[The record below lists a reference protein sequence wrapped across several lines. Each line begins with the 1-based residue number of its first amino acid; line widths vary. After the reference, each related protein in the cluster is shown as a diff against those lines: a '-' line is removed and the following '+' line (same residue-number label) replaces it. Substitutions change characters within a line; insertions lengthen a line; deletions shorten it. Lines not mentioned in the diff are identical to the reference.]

1 MNSFPDFTNMPEYK
15 KLRESQEE
23 IINQNFIPQTIDNVL
38 SEDQINRLY
47 QLINSYPEE
56 KIRVQR
62 WGGQGCYDHIVIPDD
77 IQETILTEANKVSDE
92 PVVIA
97 HMSLVRYSPKYG
109 YEVKLFP
116 HYDTRPCEM
125 FVFDLQL
132 KTNEDWG
139 VIVEGKQ
146 FNLKDNQALFFS
158 GTQQLHWRENK
169 KLSPNATIDMLFVWL
184 KHKNER
190 LLSNKHTDIMKLRE
204 NVLLNEIKISNQD
217 MAYSNINNNIL
228 MQNTIYKNVF
238 TKEDIDSL
246 YKTIDLNQTDRT
258 TVISI
263 YAQKAWF
270 VELPDVIKNKV
281 KILAEKIYDQELEL
295 EEISFARYSKEYGNL
310 PNLTPHYDNSFLEQR
325 VTVDVQLKSNIDW
338 ALVVE
343 DNYFTLKDNEALT
356 FSGTHQIHWREHKEF
371 NDDSFIEMLFCH
383 FSLKNKKRITLEEKI
398 EIEKKMSL
406 YSNTFATKL
415 MDKMLQYKKLFSWFD
430 EELKKLG

>member
-1 MNSFPDFTNMPEYK
+1 
-15 KLRESQEE
+15 
-23 IINQNFIPQTIDNVL
+23 
-38 SEDQINRLY
+38 
-47 QLINSYPEE
+47 
-56 KIRVQR
+56 
-62 WGGQGCYDHIVIPDD
+62 
-77 IQETILTEANKVSDE
+77 
-92 PVVIA
+92 
-97 HMSLVRYSPKYG
+97 
-109 YEVKLFP
+109 
-116 HYDTRPCEM
+116 
-125 FVFDLQL
+125 
-132 KTNEDWG
+132 
-139 VIVEGKQ
+139 
-146 FNLKDNQALFFS
+146 
-158 GTQQLHWRENK
+158 
-169 KLSPNATIDMLFVWL
+169 
-184 KHKNER
+184 
-190 LLSNKHTDIMKLRE
+190 MKLRE
-204 NVLLNEIKISNQD
+204 NILLNEIKISNQD
-217 MAYSNINNNIL
+217 IAYSNINNNIL
-228 MQNTIYKNVF
+228 MQNTIYKDVF

-356 FSGTHQIHWREHKEF
+356 FSGTHQIHWREHKDF